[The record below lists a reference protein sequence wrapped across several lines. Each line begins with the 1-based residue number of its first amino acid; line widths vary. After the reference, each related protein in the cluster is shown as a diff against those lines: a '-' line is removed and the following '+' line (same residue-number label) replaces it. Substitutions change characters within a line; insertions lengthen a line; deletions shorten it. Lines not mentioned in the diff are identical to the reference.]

1 MIRHGISVGIE
12 RVNNTFFLS
21 IKATGKLSHD
31 DYKIIVPMLES
42 AINNVA
48 QPEINVLFD
57 GSEFQGWELRAAW
70 DDLKLGLKHGREF
83 KKVAIYG
90 NDKWLEI
97 TAKVGRWF
105 ISGKVKYF
113 NNLDDALGWL
123 A

>member
-1 MIRHGISVGIE
+1 
-12 RVNNTFFLS
+12 
-21 IKATGKLSHD
+21 
-31 DYKIIVPMLES
+31 MLES